1 MNLKRR
7 TFFKRLAMGSTGLFL
22 NNTSIANILSS
33 PEIKKEDVVFP
44 FLKYIK
50 LYDFG
55 NYFPKDQGGK
65 FIQTQIF
72 NSEDDVV
79 IVKAIRNGI
88 LQKVYGTPINWGKL
102 EKTEL
107 EKSVWLNRFYYLPS
121 FARLYYLSGDK
132 NYIVDMMVFIRQW
145 INDNPKNSENSISK
159 YNWYDMQ
166 VAWRSIHLSWCYCLC
181 KNDLTI
187 NEKRLIVNSLKE
199 HAEILVE
206 DFGKQKLNEFNH
218 QSHGALAM
226 LYLGILFP
234 EIPQRSKLIDIAVK
248 ILGHHIQYAFY
259 ADGGNV
265 EQMFGYYPFETAI
278 FRDAFLLCQ
287 ANEITPP
294 QGIKRLL
301 RKMDNYLSQIAQPD
315 GTMPQINDSFPMP
328 VATTLATLNDIL
340 KNTCERQNPTSQFFP
355 ETQIGVIRDGEKNNK
370 EWYALANPASTIGA
384 HSHAGRLGFN
394 LWYNKQP
401 LVIDSGCCNYDDP
414 LLIHWYRTS
423 RAHNTVIIDG
433 KNDEATSSSLQ
444 WAGKR
449 QTENRITD
457 FIIKPTYSYC
467 RMESPLS
474 ETTNSSV
481 KWVRCI
487 SIVKNKYTII
497 YDYFESFYEHD
508 YEILFHLP
516 HFDVEI
522 NDTKKRIQV
531 NAAIPFA
538 LIPGDISKYKVSMDK
553 GYIFLNGQ
561 NTLAP
566 IISYHTTGSNI
577 QSAIIIAPTIEN
589 ISEIKIKQEVANN
602 GLGLSIENESG
613 EKDIII
619 FRKDTS
625 ESVNLLGRNSE
636 ELISV
641 F

>member
-7 TFFKRLAMGSTGLFL
+7 TFFKKLAIGGVVFMVNSKSF
-22 NNTSIANILSS
+22 SNILSFQK
-33 PEIKKEDVVFP
+33 IKNEDVVFP
-44 FLKYIK
+44 FFNYIK

-72 NSEDDVV
+72 NSEDDTV
-79 IVKAIRNGI
+79 IVKAIRSGI

-132 NYIVDMMVFIRQW
+132 NYIVDMMAIISQW
-145 INDNPKNSENSISK
+145 IKDNPKNSENSISK

-166 VAWRSIHLSWCYCLC
+166 VAWRSIHLSWCYFLC
-181 KNDLTI
+181 KNDLSI

-234 EIPQRSKLIDIAVK
+234 EMPQRSKLIDIA
-248 ILGHHIQYAFY
+248 INIMEHHIQYAFY
-259 ADGGNV
+259 DDGGNV

-278 FRDAFLLCQ
+278 FRDAFLLCK
-287 ANEITPP
+287 ANEIKPP
-294 QGIKRLL
+294 NGIKKLL
-301 RKMDNYLSQIAQPD
+301 SKMENYLNKIAQPD

-328 VATTLATLNDIL
+328 VATTLSTLKDIL
-340 KNTCERQNPTSQFFP
+340 KITAEKENSTSQFFP
-355 ETQIGVIRDGEKNNK
+355 ETQIGVIRSGNKNKK
-370 EWYALANPASTIGA
+370 EWYILANPASTIGA

-401 LVIDSGCCNYDDP
+401 LVIESGCCSYDDP
-414 LLIHWYRTS
+414 LLVNWYRTS

-433 KNDEATSSSLQ
+433 KSDEATSSSIQ
-444 WAGKR
+444 WAAKR
-449 QTENRITD
+449 HTENRITE
-457 FIIKPTYSYC
+457 FIIKATHSYC
-467 RMESPLS
+467 RMESPSS
-474 ETTNSSV
+474 ELTNLSV
-481 KWVRCI
+481 KWSRCI
-487 SIVKNKYTII
+487 AIVKNKYTII
-497 YDYFESFYEHD
+497 YDYFESSVKHN

-516 HFDVEI
+516 KFDVEMK
-522 NDTKKRIQV
+522 DAKKQIQV
-531 NAAIPFA
+531 NAAIPFSF
-538 LIPGDISKYKVSMDK
+538 IPGDISKYKVSIDN
-553 GYIFLNGQ
+553 GNIFLNGQ

-566 IISYHTTGSNI
+566 IISYQATGSNL
-577 QSAIIIAPTIEN
+577 QSAIIIAPTIKN
-589 ISEIKIKQEVANN
+589 NSDIKIEQSIDNN
-602 GLGLSIENESG
+602 GLALSIENKFG
-613 EKDIII
+613 EKDIIL
-619 FRKDTS
+619 FKKDTAV
-625 ESVNLLGRNSE
+625 SVNLLGKKSDK
-636 ELISV
+636 LISV